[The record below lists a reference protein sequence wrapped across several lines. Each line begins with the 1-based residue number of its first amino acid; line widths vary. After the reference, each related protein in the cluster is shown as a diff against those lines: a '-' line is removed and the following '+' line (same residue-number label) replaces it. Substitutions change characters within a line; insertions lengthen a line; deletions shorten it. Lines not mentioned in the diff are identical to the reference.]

1 MLCAYPC
8 SGTSIP
14 GRAAVPYE
22 PSTDPGTERWPTARA
37 SRSLPPSMSSRR
49 QLIPGTDLSVRLA
62 IALAFADASV
72 VVLALPQIVIRLH
85 TSISHVTWV
94 ITAYNL
100 ALIATTLLVLPVAR
114 RLATRQWLV
123 AGLTLFG
130 LASLGSGAAGS
141 LTVLVVFRC
150 LQGIGGA
157 VLLCS
162 SLPLFARPGRQGSE
176 LLHAWAAMAA
186 LGAGAGPAIG
196 GVLTQ
201 AFDWRAIFFAQAPVA
216 AAAAL
221 AALRGTSG
229 ATATEPARAT
239 SGAAPDARDAP
250 VAPDAP
256 DAPGVTDTPAAT
268 IDGRRPGRLS
278 PALANAALLLL
289 SAGLIGA
296 LFLSTVLLINVW
308 QLTPLGAAGCLAVIP
323 IATVI
328 TGELMR
334 HRAPEVG
341 GAAGAVVL
349 AAGLLGLSALS
360 HRELLPAVVML
371 ALCGVG
377 LGLAF
382 PSLTRRALDT
392 HGSPVARAARTVA
405 AREGGLVLGLVLLT
419 PILVNQLNAAPR
431 HATPA
436 ITRAVIT
443 GPGSLLQKIQ
453 LGAGLIAADSHAPQ
467 SQLPDLG
474 PAFSR
479 VESGADPQTR
489 SQFVAL
495 QAELQDLIERAVT
508 DAFQTPLQICAL
520 LSLLAL
526 VPLATGWLVAG
537 RAPEVPPPRPEG

>member
-1 MLCAYPC
+1 
-8 SGTSIP
+8 
-14 GRAAVPYE
+14 
-22 PSTDPGTERWPTARA
+22 
-37 SRSLPPSMSSRR
+37 MSSRR
-49 QLIPGTDLSVRLA
+49 QFIPETDLSVRLA

-100 ALIATTLLVLPVAR
+100 ALIITTLLVLPVAT
-114 RLATRQWLV
+114 RLATRDWLV

-201 AFDWRAIFFAQAPVA
+201 VFDWRAIFFAQAPVA

-229 ATATEPARAT
+229 ETATGPARAT
-239 SGAAPDARDAP
+239 SGAAPDAPDGA
-250 VAPDAP
+250 APDAP
-256 DAPGVTDTPAAT
+256 DAPDVTDTPAGT
-268 IDGRRPGRLS
+268 IDGRRLGRLS

-382 PSLTRRALDT
+382 PSLTQRALDT

-467 SQLPDLG
+467 SQLPNLG
-474 PAFSR
+474 PAFAR
-479 VESGADPQTR
+479 VKSGADPQTQA
-489 SQFVAL
+489 QFVAL

-526 VPLATGWLVAG
+526 VPLAAGSLVAG

>member
-1 MLCAYPC
+1 
-8 SGTSIP
+8 
-14 GRAAVPYE
+14 
-22 PSTDPGTERWPTARA
+22 
-37 SRSLPPSMSSRR
+37 MSSRR

-72 VVLALPQIVIRLH
+72 VVLALPQIVVRLH
-85 TSISHVTWV
+85 TSISHATWV

-100 ALIATTLLVLPVAR
+100 ALIVTTLLVLPVAP
-114 RLATRQWLV
+114 RLATRRWLV

-130 LASLGSGAAGS
+130 LASVGSGAAGS

-201 AFDWRAIFFAQAPVA
+201 VFDWRAIFFAQAPVA

-221 AALRGTSG
+221 AALRGTPG
-229 ATATEPARAT
+229 ETATEPARAT
-239 SGAAPDARDAP
+239 TPDPARADRARE
-250 VAPDAP
+250 
-256 DAPGVTDTPAAT
+256 AT
-268 IDGRRPGRLS
+268 TAGRGPRRLS
-278 PALANAALLLL
+278 PPLANAALLLL

-334 HRAPEVG
+334 HRAPEIG

-371 ALCGVG
+371 ALCGAG

-382 PSLTRRALDT
+382 PSLTQRALDT

-443 GPGSLLQKIQ
+443 GPGSLVQKIQ

-467 SQLPDLG
+467 SQLPNLD
-474 PAFSR
+474 PAFAR

-489 SQFVAL
+489 AQFVAL

-508 DAFQTPLQICAL
+508 DAFQTPLEICAL

-526 VPLATGWLVAG
+526 VPLAAGWLAAG

>member
-1 MLCAYPC
+1 
-8 SGTSIP
+8 
-14 GRAAVPYE
+14 
-22 PSTDPGTERWPTARA
+22 
-37 SRSLPPSMSSRR
+37 MSSRR

-100 ALIATTLLVLPVAR
+100 ALIATTLLVLPVAT
-114 RLATRQWLV
+114 RLATRRWLV

-201 AFDWRAIFFAQAPVA
+201 VFDWRAIFFAQAPVA

-221 AALRGTSG
+221 AALRGASG
-229 ATATEPARAT
+229 ETATGAALAT
-239 SGAAPDARDAP
+239 S
-250 VAPDAP
+250 DAP
-256 DAPGVTDTPAAT
+256 DASVASGVTDTPATA
-268 IDGRRPGRLS
+268 IDRRRPGRLT

-334 HRAPEVG
+334 NRGPEVG

-349 AAGLLGLSALS
+349 AAGLLGLSAIS

-371 ALCGVG
+371 ALCGAG

-382 PSLTRRALDT
+382 PALTRRALDT
-392 HGSPVARAARTVA
+392 RGSPVARAARTVA

-443 GPGSLLQKIQ
+443 GPGSVLQKIQ

-467 SQLPDLG
+467 SQLPNLG
-474 PAFSR
+474 PAFAR

-526 VPLATGWLVAG
+526 VPLAAGWLVAA
-537 RAPEVPPPRPEG
+537 RAPEAPPPRPEG

>member
-1 MLCAYPC
+1 
-8 SGTSIP
+8 
-14 GRAAVPYE
+14 
-22 PSTDPGTERWPTARA
+22 
-37 SRSLPPSMSSRR
+37 MSSRR

-100 ALIATTLLVLPVAR
+100 ALIVTTLLVLPVAT
-114 RLATRQWLV
+114 RLATRDWLV

-201 AFDWRAIFFAQAPVA
+201 VFDWRAIFFAQAPVA

-229 ATATEPARAT
+229 ETATGPARAT
-239 SGAAPDARDAP
+239 SDPAR
-250 VAPDAP
+250 
-256 DAPGVTDTPAAT
+256 GAT
-268 IDGRRPGRLS
+268 IDGRRLGRLS

-334 HRAPEVG
+334 YRAPEVG

-349 AAGLLGLSALS
+349 AAGLLGLSAIS

-371 ALCGVG
+371 ALCGAG

-467 SQLPDLG
+467 SQLPNLG
-474 PAFSR
+474 PAFAR
-479 VESGADPQTR
+479 VKSGADPQTQA
-489 SQFVAL
+489 QFVAL

-526 VPLATGWLVAG
+526 VPLAAGWLVTG

>member
-1 MLCAYPC
+1 
-8 SGTSIP
+8 
-14 GRAAVPYE
+14 
-22 PSTDPGTERWPTARA
+22 
-37 SRSLPPSMSSRR
+37 MSSRR

-72 VVLALPQIVIRLH
+72 AVLALPQIVTRLH

-114 RLATRQWLV
+114 RLASRRWLI

-130 LASLGSGAAGS
+130 LASLGSGAADS

-162 SLPLFARPGRQGSE
+162 SLPLFARPGRQGSA

-201 AFDWRAIFFAQAPVA
+201 VFDWRAIFFAQAPVA

-221 AALRGTSG
+221 AARRGTRGEG
-229 ATATEPARAT
+229 ASEPAVVSPGPSAVNAP
-239 SGAAPDARDAP
+239 AAAVNVPAPADAP
-250 VAPDAP
+250 ALADVP
-256 DAPGVTDTPAAT
+256 TPADAS
-268 IDGRRPGRLS
+268 GRPARRLS
-278 PALANAALLLL
+278 PVLANTALLLV

-308 QLTPLGAAGCLAVIP
+308 QLTPLGAAAALVAIP
-323 IATVI
+323 VATVI

-334 HRAPEVG
+334 DRAPEIG

-349 AAGLLGLSALS
+349 AAGLLGLSAIS
-360 HRELLPAVVML
+360 HRELAPAVVML

-382 PSLTRRALDT
+382 PALTRRALET

-431 HATPA
+431 HAVPA
-436 ITRAVIT
+436 ITRTVIT
-443 GPGSLLQKIQ
+443 GPGSFLQKIQ

-489 SQFVAL
+489 AQFVAL

-508 DAFQTPLQICAL
+508 DAFQTPLEICAL

-526 VPLATGWLVAG
+526 LPLAAGWLSTGRVPGAQPAR
-537 RAPEVPPPRPEG
+537 RAPEAGTPG